1 MMAWVNQMDINLI
14 FDGALVCAILGLW
27 VMWFQQAGQRKKV
40 EVMLQQAAADLQ
52 QASLLLEHVM
62 QERDAGKET
71 RREDEV
77 AEREQHHAS
86 SKAMVEAIQKNI
98 SKQDKIHIQ
107 NKVHIQK
114 RTQTQKK
121 SSHTKVARRQVKD
134 ADAATKIR
142 YLHQK
147 GLDLKGISQKL
158 GLPIAQVKLML
169 LLQKAQA

>member
-71 RREDEV
+71 RREDAV
-77 AEREQHHAS
+77 AEREQPHVS
-86 SKAMVEAIQKNI
+86 SKAMVETIQKNI

-107 NKVHIQK
+107 GYA
-114 RTQTQKK
+114 QTQKK
-121 SSHTKVARRQVKD
+121 SNHTKVERRQVKD